1 MDNNGTIEEKD
12 QDKLS
17 DAQAPQ
23 AKWLI
28 IGIIIGIIIGGLFG
42 FIYAAKGAMDAGYK
56 AGVQAARNSPLLATC
71 GVMNNGT
78 APAILPIPGYNYS

>member
-1 MDNNGTIEEKD
+1 MDNNRTIEEKN

-17 DAQAPQ
+17 DAQTPQ
-23 AKWLI
+23 VKYLA

-56 AGVQAARNSPLLATC
+56 AGYKASYNIRCGLPLNTC
-71 GVMNNGT
+71 GANNATPDLTINWSTG
-78 APAILPIPGYNYS
+78 